1 MPKVVKDKIVEEDD
15 IKEGK
20 IRVVRR
26 KVKRNSPLG
35 DRSKTIDEAKPYIS
49 IPNIA

>member
-1 MPKVVKDKIVEEDD
+1 MPKIIKEIPEEDD
-15 IKEGK
+15 IKEGR

-35 DRSKTIDEAKPYIS
+35 DRRFEEAKPYIS

>member
-1 MPKVVKDKIVEEDD
+1 MPKIVNKERVDEED
-15 IKEGK
+15 IKEGR

-35 DRSKTIDEAKPYIS
+35 DRKQEEAKPYIS